1 MMITDIMMTTM
12 MAMKMTMM
20 MTTAMVTMVMD
31 HDDHHD
37 DYAMLKAGTV
47 VTLVSTMTT
56 TKSGNCSW

>member
-1 MMITDIMMTTM
+1 MTTM

-56 TKSGNCSW
+56 TNSGNCSW